1 MSRTARAII
10 NDPSTITGLA
20 SDQVFIGGTACVS
33 PWTGYEGK
41 VITRFGS
48 IWKPRDPIAGEIII
62 LTDPDPM
69 EEWQRVGSDW
79 VLKRVVVE
87 DSVDFGTIA
96 AGDSSAQTVSVN
108 GATSAHSIF
117 VMTPNAV
124 DDGLDFRARVTS
136 ADTVT
141 VTAINRSSGS
151 LAADDT
157 VVRLLVTR

>member
-1 MSRTARAII
+1 MSRTARAIV
-10 NDPSTITGLA
+10 NDPSGISGLA
-20 SDQVFIGGTACVS
+20 SNQVFIGGTACVGAF
-33 PWTGYEGK
+33 TGFEGK

-48 IWKPRDPIAGEIII
+48 IWKDRDPIQGEVIV

-69 EEWQRVGSDW
+69 EEWQRVGSAW

-87 DSVDFGTIA
+87 DTLDFGTIL
-96 AGDSSAQTVSVN
+96 AGDSSAQTVTVN
-108 GATSAHSIF
+108 GATSAHSVF

-151 LAADDT
+151 LATDDR